1 LCTRSLKPTPH
12 QEHRNGRAAQ
22 RSVAGG
28 ISLHTHAGWLAI
40 HGADGLAARGRVYL
54 VNDAGKAD
62 LLRRLEQWR
71 RWINRLYLLWFV
83 PMVVA
88 HETRT
93 SGDLVE
99 ALSHAIGISYGV
111 VAAAIVA
118 LPVILISVGTPA
130 LQLLAIRSILA
141 RAIALP
147 TRVGLWE
154 RFFATPESLARSNS
168 YLGLTFILLTCVVYG
183 SFSSY
188 SVLRSPEADWSIL
201 LPLTIG
207 SGFILLAIA
216 FMAAFLFK
224 LRAGGSERDEG

>member
-1 LCTRSLKPTPH
+1 MDELPNDRSRGEYRFTRTPD
-12 QEHRNGRAAQ
+12 
-22 RSVAGG
+22 
-28 ISLHTHAGWLAI
+28 GWQFTAPMVWPL
-40 HGADGLAARGRVYL
+40 GGRVNL
-54 VNDAGKAD
+54 VNEAGK

-71 RWINRLYLLWFV
+71 RWINRLYLLLFV
-83 PMVVA
+83 PMVAA

-93 SGDLVE
+93 SGDLVG
-99 ALSHAIGISYGV
+99 ALSQAIGIRSGV

-147 TRVGLWE
+147 TLVGLWE
-154 RFFATPESLARSNS
+154 RFLATPGSLARSNS
-168 YLGLTFILLTCVVYG
+168 DLGLTFILLTCVVYG
-183 SFSSY
+183 SFSSD
-188 SVLRSPEADWSIL
+188 SVLRAPEGDWSIL

-216 FMAAFLFK
+216 FMAALLFK

>member
-1 LCTRSLKPTPH
+1 
-12 QEHRNGRAAQ
+12 
-22 RSVAGG
+22 
-28 ISLHTHAGWLAI
+28 
-40 HGADGLAARGRVYL
+40 
-54 VNDAGKAD
+54 
-62 LLRRLEQWR
+62 
-71 RWINRLYLLWFV
+71 
-83 PMVVA
+83 MVVA

-99 ALSHAIGISYGV
+99 ALSHAIGISYAV

-118 LPVILISVGTPA
+118 LPVILISVGTPV

-154 RFFATPESLARSNS
+154 RFLATPESLARSNS

-183 SFSSY
+183 LWELL
-188 SVLRSPEADWSIL
+188 VLLRSPEADWSIL

-216 FMAAFLFK
+216 FMAAFLS
-224 LRAGGSERDEG
+224 RAHFGAEQRSAAAQRGAPSHPPAYLARARHAETAQSRCGCLVLVRAPWVMPKSCRVLPPSDGVTDITP